1 MKKWMWLRNN
11 AELEKNF
18 LLHTENIKQA
28 GIDAILFS
36 GSIEAIEKLIP
47 ITQKLK
53 IELHI
58 WSITGICS
66 DPEIIKNHPDWFML
80 NRNGESCLQ
89 NPPYVDYYKWLCPS
103 KLEVKKY
110 LTERIV
116 KLCSYPEIAG
126 IHLDYIRYP
135 DVILPVAIQPEY
147 NLHQTHEEPQFDYC
161 YCPECRQQ
169 FSAKTGIDPL
179 DLQSPSTH
187 TNWLKFRYDNITNL
201 VNSLA
206 KIVRP
211 KLFSAAVFPTPKIAK
226 ELVRQDWTAWD
237 IDAIFPMIYHKFYD
251 ENIEWIKTATKI
263 DVQKLSSKTK
273 LIPGLFLPH
282 LTPDELPIAMQKAME
297 SGANSIAFFDYDAEK
312 IMKHHF

>member
-11 AELEKNF
+11 AELENN
-18 LLHTENIKQA
+18 LLSHIENIKQA

-47 ITQKLK
+47 ITQKLA

-66 DPEIIKNHPDWFML
+66 DSKIIESHPDWFMV

-89 NPPYVDYYKWLCPS
+89 SPPYVDYYKWLCPS
-103 KLEVKKY
+103 KSEVRKY
-110 LTERIV
+110 LTERIT
-116 KLCSYPEIAG
+116 KLCSYPEIDG
-126 IHLDYIRYP
+126 VQLDYIRYP
-135 DVILPVAIQPEY
+135 DVILPIAIQPEY

-161 YCPECRQQ
+161 YCSECRKQ
-169 FSAKTGIDPL
+169 FIAKTGTDPL
-179 DLQSPSTH
+179 TLKEPST
-187 TNWLKFRYDNITNL
+187 NKKWLQFRYDNITNL
-201 VNSLA
+201 VNSLG

-211 KLFSAAVFPTPKIAK
+211 KLFSAAVFPTPKIAR

-273 LIPGLFLPH
+273 LVPGLFLPH
-282 LTPDELPIAMQKAME
+282 LTPDELPIAMQKARV
-297 SGANSIAFFDYDAEK
+297 SGTNNIAFFDYSEEK
-312 IMKHHF
+312 IKKYLF